1 MVIKNLSPHALIGL
15 SVVLAVAIF
24 SLAILLSAN
33 GRHFFN
39 NQKSDISVTGSAS
52 KNFTSDLVVWY
63 GEFLKHH
70 MDIKEAY
77 ALMKEDKE
85 TIREFLITKGI
96 AESDFTFLSIEIDKK
111 YKTKNHFNSEGDLV
125 DRENVFD
132 GYELTQQ
139 VSVKSDDVNLIF
151 SVSNEVTELI
161 EKDVYIKS
169 FPPKYYYTKLGE
181 LKIEMIQL
189 AAEDGLV
196 RGRTAVEGGDGGLG
210 DLLETSIGVFQILGE
225 NSNESFSW
233 GGTLNTDHKN
243 KTAYVNV
250 KQRYVIK

>member
-1 MVIKNLSPHALIGL
+1 MKNLSPHALIGM
-15 SVVLAVAIF
+15 SIVLAVAIF

-52 KNFTSDLVVWY
+52 KNFTSDLVVWH
-63 GEFLKHH
+63 GEFL
-70 MDIKEAY
+70 KEAY

-85 TIREFLITKGI
+85 KIREFLTSKGI

-139 VSVKSDDVNLIF
+139 VSVKSADVNLIF
-151 SVSNEVTELI
+151 KVSNEVTELI

-169 FPPKYYYTKLGE
+169 FSPKYYYTKLGE
-181 LKIEMIQL
+181 LKIEMIHL
-189 AAEDGLV
+189 AAEDGLL

-250 KQRYVIK
+250 KQRYEIK